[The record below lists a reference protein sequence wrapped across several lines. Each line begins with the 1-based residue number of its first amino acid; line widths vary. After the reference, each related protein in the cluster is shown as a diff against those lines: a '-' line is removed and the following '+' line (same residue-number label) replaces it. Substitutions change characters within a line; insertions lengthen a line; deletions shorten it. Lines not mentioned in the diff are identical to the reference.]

1 MKNKERNRTYPMWII
16 IVIGIAIILIV
27 VVCYIFAHNGYCIAW
42 KTLIDNEGTTTF
54 VDILSL
60 IIIPTITLISVFV
73 YYATLREQR
82 KQNRQLQSQHFIEQW
97 QVLVTQQI
105 AIRDNTTLTL
115 PILQNALPA
124 QQTVTSVYCFKM
136 IWVMYIRL
144 VEAIKDA
151 IKNNNDYSNWEQIEA
166 EYDGLYVDLTGEL
179 ACMEHYE
186 PEKYAKLRQTD
197 YEKLQVAYVGNRFD
211 IRGNNM
217 AGISPTNEAFR
228 LIYERYFRLSSTY
241 YSHLCSMLLFL
252 QQNKSFYKDR
262 IDDCISILKYN
273 LCQAELLLIKQYAEY
288 NKQNKELILNYL
300 FKHK

>member
-1 MKNKERNRTYPMWII
+1 MKDKERNRTYPMWII

-27 VVCYIFAHNGYCIAW
+27 VVCYIFTHNGYCVAW
-42 KTLIDNEGTTTF
+42 KTPIDHEGTTTF
-54 VDILSL
+54 VGILSL
-60 IIIPTITLISVFV
+60 IVIPTITLISVFV
-73 YYATLREQR
+73 YYATLSEQQ
-82 KQNRQLQSQHFIEQW
+82 KQNCLLQSQHFIEQW
-97 QVLVTQQI
+97 QVLVAQQI

-124 QQTVTSVYCFKM
+124 QQTFTGVYCFKM

-144 VEAIKDA
+144 VEAIKT
-151 IKNNNDYSNWEQIEA
+151 NYDYSDLEQIEA
-166 EYDGLYVDLTGEL
+166 GYEGQYVDLTGEL

-186 PEKYAKLRQTD
+186 PEKYAKLRQTN
-197 YEKLQVAYVGNRFD
+197 YEKLQVAYIGNCFD
-211 IRGNNM
+211 IRGNNP
-217 AGISPTNEAFR
+217 ADISPTNEAFR

-288 NKQNKELILNYL
+288 DTKNKELIQNYL
-300 FKHK
+300 FKHQ